1 MWISLKVKL
10 DQLQILVGQGRTCG
24 DYHYFK
30 LCVKLFPVSCLEKQ
44 EVSVAELV
52 Q

>member
-24 DYHYFK
+24 DYHHFQPRRK
-30 LCVKLFPVSCLEKQ
+30 LLPESRLGKQ